1 MTIQGIYQLAIKMGI
16 EADPR
21 GGKGVKR
28 ALERVEKEFEDLPQ
42 KKKGEFDI
50 ERLTNPYSDTRILF
64 GDLKTKV
71 GKILAGVDI
80 GTGEVL
86 LADRLN
92 QKGEA
97 IDLILGHHP
106 HGSGLAALD
115 EVMDLQVDLMAA
127 YGVPVNVAEGILKER
142 IAEVSRKLGPSNH
155 YRSVDSARL
164 LNLSFV
170 CVHTPADN
178 LGYQFLTKFFEERKP
193 QTVGE
198 VISLLKEV
206 PEYKEAVQLKTG
218 PKIFVGE
225 EKSRAGKVVVGEF
238 TGGTEGAKAMYEKL
252 AQAGVGTIVGM
263 HVSEEHRKEAKKYYI
278 NLVIAGHM
286 ASDSL
291 GLNLLLDE
299 LQKRGVESLACS
311 GLIRVS
317 RLS

>member
-1 MTIQGIYQLAIKMGI
+1 MTIQEIYQLAIKMGI
-16 EADPR
+16 RADPR
-21 GGKGVKR
+21 GGKGVKK
-28 ALERVEKEFEDLPQ
+28 ALERVKKEFEELPR
-42 KKKGEFDI
+42 KKKGEFDK
-50 ERLTNPYSDTRILF
+50 ERLVNPYSDTRILF
-64 GDLKTKV
+64 GGPKLKV

-92 QKGEA
+92 QKGEGV
-97 IDLILGHHP
+97 DLILGHHP

-115 EVMDLQVDLMAA
+115 EVMELQVDLMAA

-155 YRSVDSARL
+155 YQSVDSAQL
-164 LNLSFV
+164 LNLPFI

-178 LGYQFLTKFFEERKP
+178 LGYYFLTRFFEEKKP
-193 QTVGE
+193 QTVKE
-198 VISLLKEV
+198 VVSFLKEI
-206 PEYKEAVQLKTG
+206 PEYKKAVQMKTG
-218 PKIFVGE
+218 PRIFVGE
-225 EKSRAGKVVVGEF
+225 EKNRAGKVVVAGF

-263 HVSEEHRKEAKKYYI
+263 HISEEHRKEAKKYHI

-311 GLIRVS
+311 GLIRIS
-317 RLS
+317 RI